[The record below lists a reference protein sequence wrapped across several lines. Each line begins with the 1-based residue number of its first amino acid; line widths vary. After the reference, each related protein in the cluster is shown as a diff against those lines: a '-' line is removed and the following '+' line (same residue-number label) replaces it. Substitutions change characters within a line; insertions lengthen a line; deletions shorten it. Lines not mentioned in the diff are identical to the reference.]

1 MDYLEAFASY
11 MNAPENA
18 QAWDAQMT
26 HNSRSCKV
34 MTNSPLGK
42 MQWESTSEILAAF
55 GDDEGGANLDYYHR
69 RTPFATLARVS
80 P

>member
-1 MDYLEAFASY
+1 MRVPPANIAVILNRSC
-11 MNAPENA
+11 
-18 QAWDAQMT
+18 Q
-26 HNSRSCKV
+26 SRSCKV